1 MSDGDKMNRSAFRFY
16 YSVYE
21 IILTSNSNVYFAMST
36 DVGDALLESEKGI
49 W

>member
-1 MSDGDKMNRSAFRFY
+1 MSDEFTLKTRL
-16 YSVYE
+16 E

-49 W
+49 L